1 MSKVVLDSSALITLI
16 KNEKGAEIVES
27 LLGKIVMSSMNVAE
41 VAGILID
48 LGMSSDECK
57 NSIEPFVD
65 LIVPLDLTQSY
76 NIAFLKPYT
85 KAYRLSIGDRACIA
99 LGIQMNIPIYT
110 ADQVWKNL
118 TIQNAEIILIR

>member
-85 KAYRLSIGDRACIA
+85 KAYGLSIGDLACIA